1 MPSYQRPARHPACLR
16 RVRGWGGDPIP
27 LVARRQV
34 IFTETAT
41 HGALTWTAEHDRRVL
56 AFKFSPAFAAY
67 AAGR

>member
-1 MPSYQRPARHPACLR
+1 
-16 RVRGWGGDPIP
+16 